1 MRRLGVP
8 ATARASFSVYN
19 TTEEVDR
26 LVDALEN
33 AKIGSSD
40 A

>member
-8 ATARASFSVYN
+8 ATARASFAVYN

-26 LVDALEN
+26 LVDALET
-33 AKIGSSD
+33 AKSIFG

>member
-1 MRRLGVP
+1 MRRLGVV

-19 TTEEVDR
+19 TPEEVDR
-26 LVDALEN
+26 LIDALEN
-33 AKIGSSD
+33 AKRIFG